1 MDAENV
7 VQQADTVIKGM
18 SLTNFDI
25 IIFVIIGLSIL
36 IAVFRGFV
44 KSFISSVGWILSLII
59 ALYFHEI
66 FSPLF
71 AKYTASKSLADLLG
85 FASVFLVA
93 SIIIAVINGIIITL
107 LKGVCGGILDRSCGL
122 FFGFIRGC
130 LLVSVMFYIM
140 VLLIP
145 ALSVKDHKEITDSE
159 KLPKWAKNSQSLL
172 LLSRGA
178 NFIALALPEHFQ
190 ENLKMSL
197 SEHRIIADTQDKDDE
212 QSSDYVPHK
221 PKAPVEKIDRIKSM
235 NVLLSSLPK
244 EVLDETAQDDLFVLQ
259 DSLADPSIKVQ
270 ILEKIANNYQ
280 KYINDATN
288 AEPTEQ
294 SKEQNK
300 EYNHTY
306 SLIEDEISKYNEMI
320 NATTE

>member
-1 MDAENV
+1 MDTENV
-7 VQQADTVIKGM
+7 VQQAGALIKGM

-25 IIFVIIGLSIL
+25 IIFFIIGLSIL
-36 IAVFRGFV
+36 VALFRGFI

-71 AKYTASKSLADLLG
+71 AKYTASKSLADLCG
-85 FASVFLVA
+85 FAGVFLVA
-93 SIIIAVINGIIITL
+93 SIIIAVINGIILTL
-107 LKGVCGGILDRSCGL
+107 LKGSCGGILDRSCGL

-130 LLVSVMFYIM
+130 VLVSAMFYIM
-140 VLLIP
+140 ILLIP
-145 ALSVKDHKEITDSE
+145 ALNVKDHKDITDNE
-159 KLPKWAKNSQSLL
+159 KLPKWAQNSQSLL

-178 NFIALALPEHFQ
+178 NFISLALPENFQ

-197 SEHRIIADTQDKDDE
+197 GEHKIIANAQDKDDE
-212 QSSDYVPHK
+212 HNSDYVPNK
-221 PKAPVEKIDRIKSM
+221 PKAPLEKIDHIKSM

-270 ILEKIANNYQ
+270 ILEKLANNYQ
-280 KYINDATN
+280 KYINDTTN
-288 AEPTEQ
+288 SESDEQ
-294 SKEQNK
+294 SKEQKK
-300 EYNHTY
+300 EDNRTY

-320 NATTE
+320 NSAE